1 MRYWIHKLVSPEAR
15 RLIIKTVSAC
25 LFTLGLISNACAI
38 LPIEQLESFKG
49 AKAYLIQTKAL
60 PMVDIEI
67 SIDAGDRYDPIG
79 KSGLAGMTAGLMNYG
94 VRGDKGFLTEAQ
106 IADKIADL
114 GANIGLSVGGE
125 RAILRIRSLSR
136 KDVRDRAVHLAAA
149 MLSAPTYDP
158 KIMEREKQR
167 MLTNLREAET
177 KPEYVLERSFK
188 QSVYGDYPL
197 AYSPSVKSTATI
209 NANDLAQFHKQFY
222 RGDRMIV
229 SIVGD
234 VDKAQANQ
242 MVQSLLNRIPQ
253 SGNPVS
259 KLPDLQR
266 SPVEPLAQREIQIP
280 FDSQQAHIVM
290 GMTAVARNNPDYF
303 ALLVGNYILGG
314 GGFVSRLM
322 SEVREKRGLAYS
334 VFSYFAPGKDNGI
347 FQAGLQTKNDQAK
360 LALEVLSSTIAQFIA
375 DGPTP
380 SELEVAKANLV
391 NGYSLRINN
400 NRKLLDNVSSIAWN
414 GLPLDTMEVWT
425 KQVETVTLGQVKAAF
440 QKYLAMDRMKIVVL
454 GAKNK

>member
-1 MRYWIHKLVSPEAR
+1 MNAFLRI
-15 RLIIKTVSAC
+15 TSAC
-25 LFTLGLISNACAI
+25 LLGFGLLSNAYAI
-38 LPIEQLESFKG
+38 LPIEKLDSYKG
-49 AKAYLIQTKAL
+49 AQAYLVQTKAL
-60 PMVDIEI
+60 PMVDIEV
-67 SIDAGDRYDPIG
+67 SIDAGDRYDPVG
-79 KSGLAGMTAGLMNYG
+79 KSGVADMVAGLMNYG
-94 VRGDKGFLTEAQ
+94 ARGEKGLLTEAQ
-106 IADKIADL
+106 IADEIADL
-114 GANIGLSVGGE
+114 GANVGLSVGGE

-136 KDVRDRAVHLAAA
+136 KDLRDRAVQLAAA

-158 KIMEREKQR
+158 KIVEREKQR
-167 MLTNLREAET
+167 TITSLREAET
-177 KPEYVLERSFK
+177 KPEFVLERRFK
-188 QSVYGDYPL
+188 KSVYGNYPL
-197 AYSPSVKSTATI
+197 ADSPSVQSVGSV
-209 NANDLAQFHKQFY
+209 NANDLKQFHKQFY

-234 VDKAQANQ
+234 VDRTQAAEI
-242 MVQSLLNRIPQ
+242 VQTLLKQIPQ
-253 SGNPVS
+253 SGQAIA

-266 SPVEPLAQREIQIP
+266 SPIEPLAQREIQIP
-280 FDSQQAHIVM
+280 FDSQQAHISM

-303 ALLVGNYILGG
+303 PLLVGNYILGG

-347 FQAGLQTKNDQAK
+347 FQAGLQTKNDQAA
-360 LALEVLSSTIAQFIA
+360 LALDVMSTTIAQFIA

-380 SELEVAKANLV
+380 SELEAAKSNLI
-391 NGYSLRINN
+391 NGYPLRIDN

-414 GLPLDTMEVWT
+414 DLPLDTMDIWT
-425 KQVETVTLGQVKAAF
+425 KQVEAVTLEQVKASF